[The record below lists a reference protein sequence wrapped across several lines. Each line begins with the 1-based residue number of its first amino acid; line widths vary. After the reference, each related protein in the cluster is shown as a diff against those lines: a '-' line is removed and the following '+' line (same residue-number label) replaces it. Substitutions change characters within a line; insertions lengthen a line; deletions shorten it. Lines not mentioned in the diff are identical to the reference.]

1 MFARLRAIFTKKS
14 EKTTEGIVYLGEGFG
29 KGEDRGKSLTPD
41 ADENGKVYFR
51 FCLIADGEHKGM
63 YEPVATLNFFATRG
77 QYMDVTAEA
86 EMRDIIESGF
96 EIYAPDPK
104 SSR

>member
-1 MFARLRAIFTKKS
+1 M
-14 EKTTEGIVYLGEGFG
+14 IVYLGKGFG
-29 KGEDRGKSLTPD
+29 KGEGRGKSLTPNV
-41 ADENGKVYFR
+41 DENGKVYFR

-63 YEPVATLNFFATRG
+63 YKPVATFNFFATRG
-77 QYMDVTAEA
+77 QYRDVTAEA

-104 SSR
+104 SLR